1 MSGVDSTPRPSAA
14 ARAGRVALRLLAVVL
29 VLYLALIAAAAVFQ
43 RQLMYHPD
51 PALVAPNVPGLAI
64 QDVRLTTADG
74 EHLVAWYLPPTP
86 DKPLILYFDGNGGVL
101 SRQTDRWRAIAHAGV
116 GFLAVGYRGYSG
128 STGHPTE
135 EGLHADA
142 RAAYAWV
149 AARFPARDIVIQGHS
164 LGSGVA
170 VRLAAERPA
179 RALILESPFTSTV
192 DVAERWAPL
201 APVRLLMQDRYQS
214 SDWIGRVRCP
224 VLVVHGDRD
233 GVIDFTFGRRLFDL
247 AEPPKTFVRM
257 PGGGHD
263 DLVGRGLYDHVW
275 AFLGVAREAGT
286 ADAPAR

>member
-51 PALVAPNVPGLAI
+51 PALVAPNVPGLPI
-64 QDVRLTTADG
+64 QDIRLTTSDG
-74 EHLVAWYLPPTP
+74 ERLVAWHLPPAAG
-86 DKPLILYFDGNGGVL
+86 KPVILYFDGNGGVL
-101 SRQTDRWRAIAHAGV
+101 SRQTDRWRAIARAGV

-128 STGHPTE
+128 SSGHPTE
-135 EGLHADA
+135 AGLHEDA
-142 RAAYAWV
+142 RTAYAWL
-149 AARFPARDIVIQGHS
+149 AARYAVRDIVIQGHS

-201 APVRLLMQDRYQS
+201 LPVRLLMRDRYLS
-214 SDWIGRVRCP
+214 RDWIGRVHCP

-247 AEPPKTFVRM
+247 ANPPKTFVRM

-275 AFLGVAREAGT
+275 AFLGVARQAGT
-286 ADAPAR
+286 ADATSR